1 MAGGLVSHIV
11 LRLVAYHPP
20 QPILQAYADVL
31 VNFALGGGSG
41 VSRGEVVRVV
51 APEAAK
57 PLYVELRR
65 AVLRAGAHP
74 IGHYLPSDDAQF
86 NVSRDFYE
94 LADDAQIDFFPAKS
108 MRGLVDEIDHQVSI
122 LCDTDMHALEGVD
135 PSKIMRVGKAMKPW
149 MDWRT
154 EKENAGRF
162 TWTLALYGTPAMAAE
177 AKLSE
182 QEYWEQIVGA
192 CFLDEA
198 DPIARWQEV
207 SAQINDYVGRLN
219 ALEIDRLHVLGQ
231 DADLRITLGEK
242 RQWVG
247 GSGRNIPSFEI
258 FTSPDWRGTDGWIAF
273 NQPLYRYGNLIT
285 GVRLEFEDGRV
296 VKASA
301 DTNEQVLKEMIA
313 TENADKV
320 GEYSLTDRRFSRI
333 TKFMAET
340 LFDENVGGPFGNT
353 HLAVGKSYHDCYA
366 GNPDGVPASEWER
379 LGFNESSVHTDIV
392 STADRTVTATLKDGS
407 ERVIYRDGQFQL
419 D

>member
-1 MAGGLVSHIV
+1 M
-11 LRLVAYHPP
+11 AYHPP
-20 QPILQAYADVL
+20 QAILQAYADVL

-41 VSRGEVVRVV
+41 VKKGDVVRVV

-57 PLYVELRR
+57 PLYVELRK

-74 IGHYLPSDDAQF
+74 IGSYLPSDDTQF
-86 NVSRDFYE
+86 NLSRDFYE
-94 LADDAQIDFFPAKS
+94 LADDAQIDFFPAKY

-122 LCDTDMHALEGVD
+122 LCDTDMHALEGVE

-154 EKENAGRF
+154 QKENAGDF

-182 QEYWEQIVGA
+182 QEYWEQIIGA
-192 CFLDEA
+192 CFLDEV
-198 DPIARWQEV
+198 DPIARWRQV
-207 SAQINDYVGRLN
+207 SGQIGDYVQRLN
-219 ALEIDRLHVLGQ
+219 ALDIDRLHVVGQ
-231 DADLRITLGEK
+231 DADLWITLGEK

-258 FTSPDWRGTDGWIAF
+258 FTSPDWRGTEGWIAF

-285 GVRLEFEDGRV
+285 GIRLEFKDGLV

-301 DTNEQVLKEMIA
+301 ETNEKVLTEMIA

-320 GEYSLTDRRFSRI
+320 GEYSLTDKRFSRI
-333 TKFMAET
+333 TRFMAET

-366 GNPDGVPASEWER
+366 GDPAGIPTAEWER

-407 ERVIYRDGQFQL
+407 ERVIYRDGQFLL

>member
-1 MAGGLVSHIV
+1 MAH
-11 LRLVAYHPP
+11 HPP
-20 QPILQAYADVL
+20 QSILQAYADVL
-31 VNFALGGGSG
+31 INFALGGGEGISKG
-41 VSRGEVVRVV
+41 DVVRVA

-65 AVLRAGAHP
+65 AVLRAGGHV
-74 IGHYLPSDDAQF
+74 IGAYMPSDDEQF
-86 NVSRDFYE
+86 NLSRDFYE
-94 LADDAQIDFFPAKS
+94 LAGDAQIDFFPEKY
-108 MRGLVDEIDHQVSI
+108 MRGLVEQIDHQVSI
-122 LCDTDMHALEGVD
+122 LCDTDMHALEGIE
-135 PSKIMRVGKAMKPW
+135 PSKIMRSGVALKPW

-154 EKENAGRF
+154 KKENEGRF

-182 QEYWEQIVGA
+182 LEYWEQIIAA

-207 SAQINDYVGRLN
+207 SGQINDYVQRLN
-219 ALEIDRLHVLGQ
+219 ALDIDTLHVVGQ
-231 DADLRITLGEK
+231 DADLTIALGES

-258 FTSPDWRGTDGWIAF
+258 FTSPDWRGTEGWIRF

-285 GVRLEFEDGRV
+285 GIRLDFEKGLV

-301 DTNEQVLKEMIA
+301 DSNENVLKEMIA

-366 GNPDGVPASEWER
+366 GDPASVGAEEWER